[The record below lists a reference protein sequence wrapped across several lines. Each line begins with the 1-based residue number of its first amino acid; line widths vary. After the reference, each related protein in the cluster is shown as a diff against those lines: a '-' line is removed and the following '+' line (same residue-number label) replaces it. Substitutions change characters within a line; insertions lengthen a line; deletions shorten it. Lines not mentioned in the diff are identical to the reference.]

1 MAGAFEPLAFE
12 TTAFEVPTMAGRVSV
27 NTCRSASI
35 TASVEPMADI
45 AVTIEK
51 IDLRL
56 VA

>member
-12 TTAFEVPTMAGRVSV
+12 TTAFEVPAMAGRVSV